1 MKRRLLSNLLI
12 LGLSSL
18 TLLGTGFSIFYFTST
33 TATDSYS
40 LEVNLARTEVHSLS
54 VRESSDSVLHI
65 DSTVSSQV
73 SRYNSPIY
81 WMNRNTDSE
90 YEYSEGFSLNLYT
103 EDTVSYNFTFT
114 ISLDLTI
121 PSELANYI
129 TWDNN
134 VNDGWTITGSDTTYS
149 ISSNLS
155 NISITPLAFVGFG
168 SMATIPPL
176 VAQAPS
182 DTTTI
187 AFSAASLKDCN
198 AVLPPIWQQTAISS
212 VGIEPSITKM
222 YLPAC
227 FSIAS

>member
-73 SRYNSPIY
+73 SGYNSPIY
-81 WMNRNTDSE
+81 WMNRNTASE

-103 EDTVSYNFTFT
+103 KDTVSYNFTFT

-129 TWDNN
+129 TWDNK
-134 VNDGWTITGSDTTYS
+134 VSEGWDITGSDTTYS

-155 NISITPLAFVGFG
+155 NISITPGADYVLIIPFNFVYVLGMEPNTYEEKTALDKLSG
-168 SMATIPPL
+168 LDIT
-176 VAQAPS
+176 V
-182 DTTTI
+182 DV
-187 AFSAASLKDCN
+187 SL
-198 AVLPPIWQQTAISS
+198 
-212 VGIEPSITKM
+212 EE
-222 YLPAC
+222 
-227 FSIAS
+227 

>member
-73 SRYNSPIY
+73 SGYNSPIY

-134 VNDGWTITGSDTTYS
+134 VSDGWTITGSNTTYT

-155 NISITPLAFVGFG
+155 NISITPDADYVLIIPFNFVYVSG
-168 SMATIPPL
+168 MEP
-176 VAQAPS
+176 
-182 DTTTI
+182 DTYDEKTALDNLSGLDITVDV
-187 AFSAASLKDCN
+187 SL
-198 AVLPPIWQQTAISS
+198 
-212 VGIEPSITKM
+212 EE
-222 YLPAC
+222 
-227 FSIAS
+227 

>member
-54 VRESSDSVLHI
+54 VRESSNSVLHI

-81 WMNRNTDSE
+81 WMNRNTASE

-103 EDTVSYNFTFT
+103 KDTVSYNFTFT

-129 TWDNN
+129 TWDNK
-134 VNDGWTITGSDTTYS
+134 VSKGWTITGSDTTYS

-155 NISITPLAFVGFG
+155 NISITPGADYVLIIPFNFVYVLGMEPNTYEEKTALDKLSG
-168 SMATIPPL
+168 LDIT
-176 VAQAPS
+176 V
-182 DTTTI
+182 DV
-187 AFSAASLKDCN
+187 SL
-198 AVLPPIWQQTAISS
+198 
-212 VGIEPSITKM
+212 EE
-222 YLPAC
+222 
-227 FSIAS
+227 

>member
-54 VRESSDSVLHI
+54 VREISDSVLHI

-73 SRYNSPIY
+73 SGYNSPIY
-81 WMNRNTDSE
+81 WMNRNTASE

-103 EDTVSYNFTFT
+103 KDTDSYNFTFT

-134 VNDGWTITGSDTTYS
+134 DSEGWTITGSDTTYS

-155 NISITPLAFVGFG
+155 NISITPGADYVLIIPFNFVYVSG
-168 SMATIPPL
+168 MEP
-176 VAQAPS
+176 
-182 DTTTI
+182 DTYDEKTALDNLSGLDITVDV
-187 AFSAASLKDCN
+187 SL
-198 AVLPPIWQQTAISS
+198 
-212 VGIEPSITKM
+212 EE
-222 YLPAC
+222 
-227 FSIAS
+227 

>member
-54 VRESSDSVLHI
+54 VRESSNSVLHI

-81 WMNRNTDSE
+81 WMNRNTASE

-103 EDTVSYNFTFT
+103 KDTVSYNFTFT

-129 TWDNN
+129 TWDNK
-134 VNDGWTITGSDTTYS
+134 VSEGWTITGSDTTYS

-155 NISITPLAFVGFG
+155 NISITPGADYVLIIPFNFVYVSG
-168 SMATIPPL
+168 MEP
-176 VAQAPS
+176 
-182 DTTTI
+182 DTYDEKTALDKLSGLDITVDV
-187 AFSAASLKDCN
+187 SL
-198 AVLPPIWQQTAISS
+198 
-212 VGIEPSITKM
+212 EE
-222 YLPAC
+222 
-227 FSIAS
+227 